1 MSNEIEILKNHITNS
16 KYPMLKQQ
24 DDGTWGARS
33 PLSSFEM
40 SCKIFNFLN
49 LRDKGADNLK
59 FHKALQRRGL
69 IDVNWVSGLTDELLE
84 KLCTDAIEASES
96 PEIF

>member
-16 KYPMLKQQ
+16 NYRILKQQ
-24 DDGTWGARS
+24 DDGTWEARS

-49 LRDKGADNLK
+49 LSDKGANNLK
-59 FHKALQRRGL
+59 FHLALKKRGL
-69 IDVNWVSGLTDELLE
+69 IDVNWVSGLTDELLD
-84 KLCTDAIEASES
+84 KLCTDAIQVSES
-96 PEIF
+96 NEIF